1 MDCGPGDRRPR
12 HGPCTGFCCPR
23 SELQTPYSTRRALHE
38 GTACCHR
45 LDLQACILLGQMA
58 QGLQSLSEYVLIPQ
72 SRPQNGIRV
81 KSGSLG
87 KMCLTVKF
95 INKLKK
101 AARRSPS
108 CVRVAFPW
116 EVTWWTEVN
125 AQTGFLFTSTFQSE
139 IHRPRSPVIC
149 GFGEDAYVSW
159 PSIN

>member
-1 MDCGPGDRRPR
+1 
-12 HGPCTGFCCPR
+12 
-23 SELQTPYSTRRALHE
+23 
-38 GTACCHR
+38 
-45 LDLQACILLGQMA
+45 
-58 QGLQSLSEYVLIPQ
+58 
-72 SRPQNGIRV
+72 
-81 KSGSLG
+81 
-87 KMCLTVKF
+87 MCLTVKF

-139 IHRPRSPVIC
+139 IHRPQSPVIC